1 MSRPVVCLG
10 ELVVDVFDGGP
21 EVPGGAPSNV
31 AYHAAAS
38 GVPAQI
44 LSRVGNDE
52 HGAMLRRWV
61 AESGMDASGLQ
72 TDPAWPTGTVL
83 VNTKTPGAPTYE
95 ILMPVAY
102 DMFEADAAA
111 MGCVE
116 AASVVVF
123 GTSSQRH
130 PTGRTAFRRLIEA
143 SRRAGALVVADLNLR
158 PPHFDEETVLWSLR
172 HADVLKLNDD
182 EVLTV
187 SGMLGA
193 RGDVVDLFAGLLRE
207 FGLSRGILTL
217 GAAGAWVAEE
227 GGLEHVS
234 SPPVEVVD
242 TVGAGDAFC
251 GVMCAA
257 LRNGCSLATA
267 APWAARV
274 AAFVCSQPGATPG
287 WPAPLRAEVE
297 AALGMG
303 EAGGCVG

>member
-10 ELVVDVFDGGP
+10 ELVVDVFDCGP

-31 AYHAAAS
+31 AYHAAS
-38 GVPAQI
+38 LGVPAQI

-52 HGAMLRRWV
+52 YGAMLRRWV
-61 AESGMDASGLQ
+61 AESGVDAAGLQ

-95 ILMPVAY
+95 IPMPVAY

-111 MGCVE
+111 MGRVG

-130 PTGRTAFRRLIEA
+130 PTGRTAFRRLVEA
-143 SRRAGALVVADLNLR
+143 SRLAGAVVVADLNLR

-182 EVLTV
+182 ELRTV

-193 RGDVVDLFAGLLRE
+193 RGEVVELFAGLLRE
-207 FGLSRGILTL
+207 FGLSRGMLTL
-217 GAAGAWVAEE
+217 GADGAWVAEE
-227 GGLEHVS
+227 GRLVHVS
-234 SPPVEVVD
+234 SPRVEVVD

-257 LRNGCSLATA
+257 LRNGCRLAAA

-287 WPAPLRAEVE
+287 WPAALQAE
-297 AALGMG
+297 AAAAVGMG
-303 EAGGCVG
+303 GTGGRVG